1 MIEADVD
8 NVTHVAVGAMRFSY
22 QMADFE
28 LMYETEARTGFPPNS
43 RPV

>member
-8 NVTHVAVGAMRFSY
+8 NVTHVAVQFSS
-22 QMADFE
+22 QMAYFE